1 MNKNIIDRFR
11 DTIKAHRDSLLDLL
25 NVNSSSKSICVE
37 TCGIEEVSNVI
48 HEHNIALERIDEN
61 EFGKCTECGDDVE
74 IEHLELDFT
83 TKVCLDCYTEPQL
96 RGLERDLELAAK
108 VQKQLLPQQLPTVP
122 GYQIAAHT
130 EPAHIVS
137 GDYFDFFEY
146 PDNSQ
151 GIAVADVMGKGIPA
165 SMLMSNLQAYLRIL
179 GPEQINLHSL
189 ATKLNEL
196 FRYNLTLIRF
206 ISLFLLK
213 LNHKEKELSY
223 CNAGHHPGIW
233 WNAETN
239 STQLLKPTGPALGL
253 SHTADFTSRNI
264 QLNSGDLVVIYTDG
278 IVEARDEN
286 NNEFGEKRMENFVKE
301 NKDKSANE
309 FLVEENKDK
318 SANEFL
324 VDLRKSLKEFTR
336 YVQDDMTL
344 LVIRAL

>member
-1 MNKNIIDRFR
+1 MNKSLIDRFR
-11 DTIKAHRDSLLDLL
+11 DSIKSHRDSLLDLL
-25 NVNSSSKSICVE
+25 NLNSSSKSVCLG
-37 TCGIEEVSNVI
+37 TCGVEEVSSVI
-48 HEHNIALERIDEN
+48 HEHNAVLERIEEH

-83 TKVCLDCYTEPQL
+83 TKVCLDCYSEPQL

-122 GYQIAAHT
+122 GFQIAAHT

-137 GDYFDFFEY
+137 GDYFDFYEY

-151 GIAVADVMGKGIPA
+151 GIAVADVMGKGLPA

-213 LNHKEKELSY
+213 LNVKEKELIY

-233 WNAETN
+233 WNAKTN
-239 STQLLKPTGPALGL
+239 SLQLLKPTGPALGL
-253 SHTADFTSRNI
+253 SHTADFSSQKI
-264 QLNSGDLVVIYTDG
+264 QLNSGDLIVIYTDG
-278 IVEARDEN
+278 IVEARGEN
-286 NNEFGEKRMENFVKE
+286 NEEFGEQRMGNFVQE
-301 NKDKSANE
+301 NKH
-309 FLVEENKDK
+309 
-318 SANEFL
+318 
-324 VDLRKSLKEFTR
+324 KEFTR

-344 LVIRAL
+344 LVIKML

>member
-1 MNKNIIDRFR
+1 MNKKMIDRFR

-25 NVNSSSKSICVE
+25 NINSSSKNVCLE
-37 TCGIEEVSNVI
+37 TCGVEEVSNVI
-48 HEHNIALERIDEN
+48 HEHNRALERIDEH
-61 EFGKCTECGDDVE
+61 EFGKCAECGNDVD

-83 TKVCLDCYTEPQL
+83 TQVCLDCYSETQL

-108 VQKQLLPQQLPTVP
+108 VQKQLLPQQLP
-122 GYQIAAHT
+122 GLQGFQIAAHT

-137 GDYFDFFEY
+137 GDYFDFYEY

-151 GIAVADVMGKGIPA
+151 GIAVADVMGKGLPA
-165 SMLMSNLQAYLRIL
+165 SMLMSNLQACLRIL
-179 GPEQINLHSL
+179 GPEQIALHSL
-189 ATKLNEL
+189 AAKLNEL
-196 FRYNLTLIRF
+196 FLYNLTLIRF

-213 LNHKEKELSY
+213 LNVDEKELSY

-233 WNAETN
+233 WNNKVN
-239 STQLLKPTGPALGL
+239 SIELLKPTGPALGL
-253 SHTADFTSRNI
+253 SHTADFSSKKVK
-264 QLNSGDLVVIYTDG
+264 LNSGDLVVIYTDG

-286 NNEFGEKRMENFVKE
+286 NNEFGEKRMGNFVK
-301 NKDKSANE
+301 
-309 FLVEENKDK
+309 ENKDK

-344 LVIRAL
+344 LVIKVQ